1 MMSVRIAWF
10 KMYYPLEYYA
20 TYFTWRSDAY
30 DIEAMVGGLDTIK
43 KRYFEIV
50 NKVNN
55 NEKTSVKENALLTFY
70 EIAIEMYQRGYS
82 FSNINLDKS
91 LDVEF
96 AVDKENNQIIPPF
109 KVCDGIGGNA
119 ASSVIEARKDG
130 PFVSKQDLRE
140 RTKLNDTN
148 MKLLD
153 KLGVLKGLNETDQL
167 TLF

>member
-1 MMSVRIAWF
+1 MALQNRAS
-10 KMYYPLEYYA
+10 
-20 TYFTWRSDAY
+20 
-30 DIEAMVGGLDTIK
+30 
-43 KRYFEIV
+43 
-50 NKVNN
+50 N
-55 NEKTSVKENALLTFY
+55 NEKLSVKENALMTFY

-96 AVDKENNQIIPPF
+96 AVDLENNQIIPPF

-119 ASSVIEARKDG
+119 SSSVIEARKNG
-130 PFVSKQDLRE
+130 PFISKEDLRS

-148 MKLLD
+148 LKLLE